1 MSTRD
6 KTVTTINGER
16 VPHSRAKIS
25 VYDNSLLYA
34 EGLFETFLACGDRVM
49 FLEEHLDR
57 LYKGAAVIALKP
69 PVGRR
74 RLAAWMKQT
83 LTAHPD
89 RIKKLRL
96 TITSG
101 ESQRWTGVSG
111 RPQVILMA
119 GPHTIPTRPF
129 RLQVSN
135 FKVDQDS
142 EFRRIKTIS
151 YAIHAAAVK
160 RAQAK
165 GYDDALMLNNRGHV
179 AEATSANIF
188 WCRRGRIHT
197 PPLSAGCLEGT
208 TRHVVLREARKLGLR
223 VTERSVS
230 LERVA
235 ETDEIFVSSSLKL
248 VLGVSEIAHGRRRFR
263 FSQGEIT
270 ETIMNRVYGL
280 AGIERPQ

>member
-1 MSTRD
+1 MSRRD

-16 VPHSRAKIS
+16 VPHSKAKIS

-34 EGLFETFLACGDRVM
+34 EGLFETFLACDDRVM
-49 FLEEHLDR
+49 FLEEHLTR
-57 LYKGAAVIALKP
+57 LYKGAAVINLTP

-74 RLAAWMKQT
+74 QLAAWMKQT
-83 LTAHPD
+83 LAAHPN

-101 ESQRWTGVSG
+101 ESKRWTGLAG
-111 RPQVILMA
+111 KPQVILMA

-129 RLQVSN
+129 RLDVST

-142 EFRRIKTIS
+142 AFRRIKTIS
-151 YAIHAAAVK
+151 YAIHAAALK
-160 RAQAK
+160 RASEK

-188 WCRRGRIHT
+188 WCRRGRIYT

-208 TRHVVLREARKLGLR
+208 TRHVVLREAKKLGLSVVERTDSLAR
-223 VTERSVS
+223 VVDS
-230 LERVA
+230 
-235 ETDEIFVSSSLKL
+235 DEMFVSSSLKL
-248 VLGVSEIAHGRRRFR
+248 VLGVSEIAHGRRRHR
-263 FSQGEIT
+263 FGAGEIT
-270 ETIMNRVYGL
+270 QTIMDRIYRR
-280 AGIERPQ
+280 AGIERAR